1 MLRNEDEVRCVVND
15 ATLNFQA
22 MEKIIFKIVEEGDA
36 SEDNLNKLSM
46 WLERF
51 GSDFD
56 DLLILIN
63 EELDEE

>member
-1 MLRNEDEVRCVVND
+1 MLRNEDEIRCVVND

-22 MEKIIFKIVEEGDA
+22 MEKIIFKIVEEGDT
-36 SEDNLNKLSM
+36 SEDNLNRLDM

>member
-1 MLRNEDEVRCVVND
+1 MLRNEDEIKCVVND

-22 MEKIIFKIVEEGDA
+22 MEKIIFKIVEEGDT
-36 SEDNLNKLSM
+36 SEDNLNRLGM

>member
-22 MEKIIFKIVEEGDA
+22 MEKIIFKIVEEGDT
-36 SEDNLNKLSM
+36 SEDNLNRLNM

-56 DLLILIN
+56 DLLILLN

>member
-1 MLRNEDEVRCVVND
+1 MLRNEDEIKCVVND

-22 MEKIIFKIVEEGDA
+22 MEKIIFKIVEEGDT
-36 SEDNLNKLSM
+36 SEDNLNRLDM

>member
-1 MLRNEDEVRCVVND
+1 MLRNEDEIRCVVND

-22 MEKIIFKIVEEGDA
+22 MEKIIFKIVEEGDT
-36 SEDNLNKLSM
+36 SEDNLNRLGM

>member
-22 MEKIIFKIVEEGDA
+22 MEKIIFKIVEEGDT
-36 SEDNLNKLSM
+36 SEDNLNRLSM

>member
-22 MEKIIFKIVEEGDA
+22 MEKIIFKIVEEGDT

-63 EELDEE
+63 EELDEN

>member
-22 MEKIIFKIVEEGDA
+22 MEKIIFKIVEEGDT
-36 SEDNLNKLSM
+36 SEDNLNRLGM

-56 DLLILIN
+56 DLLILID
-63 EELDEE
+63 EELDEG